1 MSRKLFTEEQEKY
14 LKEIYLDKFNQ
25 DIADMINEKFSTNF
39 NVVHIIKAKYRL
51 GLKSG
56 YIKTRPNKGQFVK
69 GQKPI
74 YILPKGTRLSPNT
87 EFKKGNKPH
96 NWKPLGSE
104 RICSK
109 DGYILVKVAD
119 GQLQKNWK
127 AKHKVIWEE
136 HNGPIPKGHAV
147 VFLDRDI
154 TNVNI
159 DNLALVTRSELL
171 IINRQKLMT
180 KDRELSKSGIMI
192 AKLHEKIYKLG
203 DKIE

>member
-39 NVVHIIKAKYRL
+39 NVGHIIRAKYRL

-159 DNLALVTRSELL
+159 ENLALVTRSELL

-180 KDRELSKSGIMI
+180 QDRELSKSGIMI

>member
-1 MSRKLFTEEQEKY
+1 MSRKVFTKEQEEY
-14 LKEIYLDKFNQ
+14 LREIYLGKFNE
-25 DIADMINEKFSTNF
+25 DITNMINEKFGTNF
-39 NVVHIIKAKYRL
+39 NEGQISRTKYRL

-56 YIKTRPNKGQFVK
+56 YQKPRTNKGQFVK

-74 YILPKGTRLSPNT
+74 YIVPKGTRNSPAT
-87 EFKKGNKPH
+87 EFKKGNKPA

-159 DNLALVTRSELL
+159 ENLALVTRSELL

-180 KDRELSKSGIMI
+180 QDRELSKSGIMI